1 MLIALTMATHGLRYT
16 QQIFAQEKNGEPY
29 FEPAAE
35 KRERASSVF
44 KPRVRCQVCHHQERV
59 RIEALRTAGV
69 SLDKLAEQFAIPR
82 DAIWRHCER
91 HVSDETKVGY
101 LLGPAKV
108 ADLANAA
115 ADESRSVIDNLPIT
129 RSIIMNALDKSAQA
143 NKPYEVDRL
152 SGRMVEVM
160 REIGR
165 ITGEVRDFA
174 STTINV
180 SNNVQILNS
189 QPFMELQSGLLQV
202 CASHPEARADIIRL
216 FHELDARHSVPAPK
230 LIDARETQDA

>member
-1 MLIALTMATHGLRYT
+1 MNEQKPGY
-16 QQIFAQEKNGEPY
+16 FKNGEPY

-35 KRERASSVF
+35 KRERESSVF
-44 KPRVRCQVCHHQERV
+44 KPRVRCQVCHHPERV

-69 SLDKLAEQFAIPR
+69 SLDKLAEQFSIRR
-82 DAIWRHCER
+82 DGIWRHCER

-115 ADESRSVIDNLPIT
+115 ADESRSVIDYLTIT

-152 SGRMVEVM
+152 SGRMIEVM

-165 ITGEVRDFA
+165 ITGEVREFA
-174 STTINV
+174 STVVNIQ
-180 SNNVQILNS
+180 NNTQILNS
-189 QPFMELQSGLLQV
+189 APFMELQSGLLQV
-202 CASHPEARADIIRL
+202 CAHHSEARADIIAL
-216 FHELDARHSVPAPK
+216 FRELDARHSASPPR
-230 LIDARETQDA
+230 LIDAKEPEDA